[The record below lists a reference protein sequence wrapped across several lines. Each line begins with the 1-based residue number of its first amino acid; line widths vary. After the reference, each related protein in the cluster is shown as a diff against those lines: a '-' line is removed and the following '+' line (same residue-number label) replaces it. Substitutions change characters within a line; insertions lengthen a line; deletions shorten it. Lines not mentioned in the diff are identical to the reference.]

1 MINIFQKQKF
11 SFLNNCFLILL
22 ILLFC
27 FCEKTDCVEIT
38 RKEKSGSNFL
48 FFFEDEYNSLFN
60 NPAVLDQYGAIPSGS
75 VSEEVYNNY
84 DVGDVYCIE

>member
-11 SFLNNCFLILL
+11 SFLNYFILILT

-27 FCEKTDCVEIT
+27 FCQKTDCVEIT

-48 FFFEDEYNSLFN
+48 FFFEDEYNPLFN
-60 NPAVLDQYGAIPSGS
+60 KPAVLDQYGAIPSGS

-84 DVGDVYCIE
+84 EVGDVYCIE